1 MSVRL
6 YVEGGGDHNKAL
18 QTLCRRGFS
27 EFIRKSGLGGR
38 MPRVIACGGRQQAF
52 ESFRTA
58 HDDGGM
64 TSLPVLLV
72 DGESAVNAANPWE
85 HVRHRIGDEWER
97 PPGATEDQLQLMVQT
112 MEAWFHA
119 DREELQAFYG
129 NGFRAGAL
137 SARAEVEMIPKA
149 DLFSGLRAATR
160 DCQKG
165 EYSKGAH
172 SFQILARIN
181 PAKVRTRRCGA
192 TDCCARST
200 DCVNRAKSQLLKF
213 RISRCGGTAECP
225 PTRPDGTRVSA
236 GRSGHY

>member
-1 MSVRL
+1 VAAWGDWGKSLVSVRL

-18 QTLCRRGFS
+18 QTLCRKGFS

-58 HDDGGM
+58 HDDEGM
-64 TSLPVLLV
+64 TSLPVLPV
-72 DGESAVNAANPWE
+72 DGEAAVHAANPWE
-85 HVRHRIGDEWER
+85 HVRHRIGDEWEC

-119 DREELQAFYG
+119 DCEELQ
-129 NGFRAGAL
+129 
-137 SARAEVEMIPKA
+137 A

-165 EYSKGAH
+165 AYSKGAH

-181 PAKVRTRRCGA
+181 PAKVRTASPVWCDRLL
-192 TDCCARST
+192 CALDRL
-200 DCVNRAKSQLLKF
+200 CQ
-213 RISRCGGTAECP
+213 
-225 PTRPDGTRVSA
+225 
-236 GRSGHY
+236 

>member
-1 MSVRL
+1 VAAWGDWGKSLVSVRL

-18 QTLCRRGFS
+18 QTVCRKGFS

-58 HDDGGM
+58 QDDEGM
-64 TSLPVLLV
+64 TSRPVLLV
-72 DGESAVNAANPWE
+72 DAETAVNAANPWE
-85 HVRHRIGDEWER
+85 HVRHRTGDKWER
-97 PPGATEDQLQLMVQT
+97 PPGAAEDQIQLMVQT

-119 DREELQAFYG
+119 DREELQSFYG
-129 NGFRAGAL
+129 NGFRIGAL
-137 SARAEVEMIPKA
+137 SARAEVEMVPKA

-181 PAKVRTRRCGA
+181 PAKVRAASPVWCDRLL
-192 TDCCARST
+192 CALDRL
-200 DCVNRAKSQLLKF
+200 CQ
-213 RISRCGGTAECP
+213 
-225 PTRPDGTRVSA
+225 
-236 GRSGHY
+236 